1 MLTSL
6 HHNKSNMKID
16 LNKRFKNF
24 KGKETAEVIADKVAE
39 ALYSAGAMPEWPIQK
54 EDKFRAYK
62 LCQKII
68 MSNGILEITAE
79 EASLIKEICSNFLT
93 AGAYGQVHELIE
105 GEV

>member
-1 MLTSL
+1 
-6 HHNKSNMKID
+6 MKVN

-24 KGKETAEVIADKVAE
+24 RGKESNEVIADKVAE
-39 ALYSAGAMPEWPIQK
+39 ALYSAGAIPEWSIRR

-68 MSNGILEITAE
+68 NNNGVIEIESEDAT
-79 EASLIKEICSNFLT
+79 LIKDVCSNFLT

-105 GEV
+105 GGK